1 MDPLIVL
8 YMDGY
13 VRIGNATH
21 DEKASFAHFEKI
33 LRQHHAADDELQKR
47 IVDPITHVRNQCK
60 ESLSL
65 LVDAFKNKT
74 FQRGTLTSEDA
85 FELYS
90 ADYVVDNDLDVWLLE
105 AHDDTDMDGTY
116 TACIC
121 VYRKGDFFP
130 QGINILTHLVF
141 IQRIITS

>member
-1 MDPLIVL
+1 MCPTFYPLSTLVFFFQVASLDPLIVL

-21 DEKASFAHFEKI
+21 DEKASFAHFGEI
-33 LRQHHAADDELQKR
+33 LKQHHGADTELQKR

-90 ADYVVDNDLDVWLLE
+90 ADYIVDNDLNIWLLV
-105 AHDDTDMDGTY
+105 AHEDTDMDGTY
-116 TACIC
+116 
-121 VYRKGDFFP
+121 
-130 QGINILTHLVF
+130 
-141 IQRIITS
+141 